1 MLFFNVISLI
11 LIIYKLYG
19 TREQDFCIY
28 RGVNNVLIE
37 SVCINT
43 RITPIYT
50 HAHMHVFLC
59 SWKKESEKEIEREL
73 VRGARKL
80 EGDAYK
86 LNSSSLAGLPDR
98 LVLLPLG
105 KVAFVELKAPGKKPR
120 KLQRI
125 IHERLRSLGFKV
137 YVIDSIE
144 MAREVLDE
152 IYTS

>member
-1 MLFFNVISLI
+1 MLFFNVIPLM
-11 LIIYKLYG
+11 LIIYKLYR
-19 TREQDFCIY
+19 TREQDFCIF
-28 RGVNNVLIE
+28 RGVNTVLIE

-43 RITPIYT
+43 HITPTYT
-50 HAHMHVFLC
+50 HAHVFLC
-59 SWKKESEKEIEREL
+59 SWMKESEKEIEREL

-86 LNSSSLAGLPDR
+86 LNSPSLAGLPDR
-98 LVLLPLG
+98 LVLLPFG

-120 KLQRI
+120 KLQMI

-137 YVIDSIE
+137 YVVDSRE